1 MWLVVNCF
9 QTLMEE
15 MTKERVIAPE
25 PSPEP
30 VAAPAGRAAKM
41 RVLNW
46 KSAVMVVGSLLLFI
60 IALGLMRD
68 SARSLSF
75 LLKEL
80 LIHQNFIH
88 TLGLGWLASYLLL
101 SGSPVAAAALTF
113 LDSGALN
120 QTQTFTMIV
129 GTRFGAI
136 FVTVFFGLLYYW
148 EGTHTKKSLAV
159 GVLAYLTTFWVALGS
174 LLLGLL
180 LLPVTHFDFR
190 LPIQWTEGVDDV
202 LKPIVSTV
210 NHVLPPWTV
219 FIAGLGLLM
228 LSFKMVDLAL
238 PDLRKQE
245 FHDHQKFVEM
255 LHSPYAMFLLGVLVT
270 LISPSVSVSCGLLV
284 PLYAKGYIRASRL
297 VPYVMGA
304 NIATFWDTLLAALVM
319 KNPGGAV
326 HVVMT
331 VIISIALVS
340 LAILVFGF
348 SKYENLIER
357 WTDYFTENPKRLS
370 LFLVLIFFVPLVLLI
385 V

>member
-1 MWLVVNCF
+1 
-9 QTLMEE
+9 MEE
-15 MTKERVIAPE
+15 VKKEQARTPE
-25 PSPEP
+25 SVPELT
-30 VAAPAGRAAKM
+30 VVPARRAAKA
-41 RVLNW
+41 RVVNW
-46 KSAVMVVGSLLLFI
+46 KSVVMVVVALALFI
-60 IALGLMRD
+60 IALELTRGG
-68 SARSLSF
+68 ARSLSF

-80 LIHQNFIH
+80 LRQQNPIH

-101 SGSPVAAAALTF
+101 SGSPVAATALTF

-120 QTQTFTMIV
+120 EVQTFTMIV

-159 GVLAYLTTFWVALGS
+159 GVLAYLTTFWVALGC
-174 LLLGLL
+174 LLLGLV
-180 LLPVTHFDFR
+180 LLPLARFDFG
-190 LPIQWTEGVDDV
+190 LPIKLTEGIDV
-202 LKPIVSTV
+202 VIKPLVRPVMQT
-210 NHVLPPWTV
+210 LPAWAV
-219 FIAGLGLLM
+219 FMVGLGLLM
-228 LSFKMVDLAL
+228 LSFKIVDLAL

-245 FHDHQKFVEM
+245 FDDQKLTKL
-255 LHSPYAMFLLGVLVT
+255 LHSPLAMFLLGVLVT

-304 NIATFWDTLLAALVM
+304 NIATFSDTLLAALVL
-319 KNPGGAV
+319 KNAVAV

-340 LAILVFGF
+340 LAILIFGF
-348 SKYENLIER
+348 SKYETMMER
-357 WTDYFTENPKRLS
+357 WTDYFTENPQRLG
-370 LFLVLIFFVPLVLLI
+370 LFLALVFFVPLALLI